1 MQVTKYFRNEITL
14 NFTGGIFV
22 SAVLTHGHVCCVRM
36 VFLMFKTDFVGS
48 TNTINICLILST
60 YTVYSYEWLC
70 RYWAPMHCC
79 AREAMKLS
87 RRSWHSSKFQC
98 YNYYVIQVA
107 NSVHPSLSLFSF
119 SGI

>member
-36 VFLMFKTDFVGS
+36 FFLMFKTDFVGS